1 MSQCRNTLETGSYV
15 VGGPFC
21 WPVIVAC
28 KMHGPMALRATIGI
42 VGQISWFV
50 IASLLINYFSDL
62 LSPAATMEDGE
73 TGITAIMEASTTK
86 AFSTT
91 PIPTTAQPTMM
102 WIGNIIWISSGAEW
116 GLSRKLR
123 SIAPGTM
130 LKNYTNG
137 TINLLMVNETETSL
151 PEDMKLDILKRAL
164 KDFAREKKQKEI
176 KARTTNR
183 TRRSA
188 EEKLNFTIGATAGNN
203 TAESPI
209 TADWETARPA
219 WKPFPPRPASWS
231 TWDTATLGRLKW
243 NDTRMF
249 SEETKP
255 DWTTPLRGHDRL
267 MLAFLHYV
275 CVAIFVGLGICA
287 VTWIYKT
294 FIGGNRIRVANF
306 NRLAL
311 RDDDRAPTWIRDPS
325 QDVESNSSSTTS
337 LDYDGIEPT
346 STPPT
351 RAVSLHELET
361 VAIVYRPYS
370 PVWIFTYDT
379 STQTQDGFEIEE
391 IEEQPVTFDE
401 RTDPASFEDETLDET
416 TENP

>member
-1 MSQCRNTLETGSYV
+1 
-15 VGGPFC
+15 
-21 WPVIVAC
+21 
-28 KMHGPMALRATIGI
+28 
-42 VGQISWFV
+42 
-50 IASLLINYFSDL
+50 
-62 LSPAATMEDGE
+62 
-73 TGITAIMEASTTK
+73 
-86 AFSTT
+86 
-91 PIPTTAQPTMM
+91 
-102 WIGNIIWISSGAEW
+102 
-116 GLSRKLR
+116 
-123 SIAPGTM
+123 
-130 LKNYTNG
+130 
-137 TINLLMVNETETSL
+137 
-151 PEDMKLDILKRAL
+151 
-164 KDFAREKKQKEI
+164 
-176 KARTTNR
+176 
-183 TRRSA
+183 
-188 EEKLNFTIGATAGNN
+188 
-203 TAESPI
+203 
-209 TADWETARPA
+209 
-219 WKPFPPRPASWS
+219 
-231 TWDTATLGRLKW
+231 
-243 NDTRMF
+243 MF

-361 VAIVYRPYS
+361 VAIVYQPYS

-379 STQTQDGFEIEE
+379 STQIPEGCEIEE
-391 IEEQPVTFDE
+391 IEEQPVIVEE
-401 RTDPASFEDETLDET
+401 RTEPASVEDETLDET
-416 TENP
+416 VESPCSS